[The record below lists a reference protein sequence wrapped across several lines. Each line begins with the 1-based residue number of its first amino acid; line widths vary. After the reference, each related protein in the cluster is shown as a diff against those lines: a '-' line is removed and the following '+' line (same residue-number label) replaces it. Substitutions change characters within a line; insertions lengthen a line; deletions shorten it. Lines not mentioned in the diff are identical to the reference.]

1 MITQPS
7 ATATTADSTVTA
19 ASDGAIMPRH
29 DLDRQHSNATATTA
43 ASRSDILFFA
53 ALALLPVDG
62 TVVGFY
68 QPFWTPISPWL
79 FVAYCLCNWRYLRE
93 TFRHYAAFLMLPVAL
108 AALSIPGW
116 LAFGF
121 HRMAVVMSLTGV
133 LGAVATLAAV
143 HIAVDCKGLPWR
155 RMVRVVLAAYWFAF
169 AVGVLQWVALRLQV
183 DTVVDYFTQLMA
195 RDYLPADSPWGGN
208 RPQFLFAEPSYIGMH
223 LFGILLPLFWLARP
237 RDAVLAKRL
246 RDLIVVFAAGSMLM
260 GAGTR
265 IVLDTV
271 VAMVVVIVAQV
282 RWRDASHRR
291 HGLLA
296 LAGTAV
302 FAVVGVFANSRLS
315 SILDHG
321 AEGDG
326 SFFARICQSLGP
338 LCGLPEHPWTL
349 ICGYG
354 AGNIIE
360 ATHAGAGRAVGLLN
374 AWGMNSTGP
383 ANWYATKTADTMF
396 TMSGYTSF
404 LTEFGLVGLC
414 GLVALV
420 LWHIARH
427 HAWSKQTVCW
437 LLLVAY
443 LYVQFEGYAFAA
455 IPLLVWGVTHDERLR

>member
-1 MITQPS
+1 MTTQPS
-7 ATATTADSTVTA
+7 ATATTAADSA
-19 ASDGAIMPRH
+19 ATPH
-29 DLDRQHSNATATTA
+29 LDRAHAHVAPHPVATH
-43 ASRSDILFFA
+43 SDILFFV

-79 FVAYCLCNWRYLRE
+79 FAAYCLCNWQYLRE
-93 TFRHYAAFLMLPVAL
+93 TFRRNAAFMMMPVAL

-121 HRMAVVMSLTGV
+121 HGKAMVMSLTGV

-143 HIAVDCKGLPWR
+143 HIAVTCKGLPWR

-183 DTVVDYFTQLMA
+183 STVVDYFEQLMA
-195 RDYLPADSPWGGN
+195 RDYLPADSPWGGD

-223 LFGILLPLFWLARP
+223 LFGILLPLFWLTRP
-237 RDAVLAKRL
+237 RDAALAKRL

-265 IVLDTV
+265 IILDTV
-271 VAMVVVIVAQV
+271 IAMVVVIVAQV
-282 RWRDASHRR
+282 RWHDAAHRHR
-291 HGLLA
+291 GLLA

-302 FAVVGVFANSRLS
+302 FAVAGVFANSRLS

-326 SFFARICQSLGP
+326 SFFARIWQSLGP
-338 LCGLPEHPWTL
+338 LCGLTEHPWTL

-360 ATHAGAGRAVGLLN
+360 ATYAGANRAVGLLDT
-374 AWGMNSTGP
+374 WGMNSSAP
-383 ANWYATKTADTMF
+383 ANWYAAKTADTMF

-404 LTEFGLVGLC
+404 LTEFGLAGLC
-414 GLVALV
+414 GLMALV
-420 LWHIARH
+420 LRHITRH
-427 HAWSKQTVCW
+427 HAWNKQTVCW

-455 IPLLVWGVTHDERLR
+455 IPLLVWGAACDRESDRPSTGSIL